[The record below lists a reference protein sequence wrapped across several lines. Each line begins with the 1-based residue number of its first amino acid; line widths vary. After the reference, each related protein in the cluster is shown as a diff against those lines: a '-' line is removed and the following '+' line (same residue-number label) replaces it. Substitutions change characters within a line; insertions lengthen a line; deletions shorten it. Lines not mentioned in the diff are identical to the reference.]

1 MPGNLASSADSANGG
16 AQRRTPLQHTT
27 TTGSLR
33 LSRLDCAFAGM
44 PEAHGRQLKIS
55 VEDHYRCGAYAWI
68 LKEGLLHLDV
78 VERMAV
84 SRSRLFHEI
93 LA

>member
-1 MPGNLASSADSANGG
+1 LASSADSANGG

-33 LSRLDCAFAGM
+33 LNRLGCAFAGM
-44 PEAHGRQLKIS
+44 PETHGRQLKIS
-55 VEDHYRCGAYAWI
+55 LEIHYRRGAYAWI
-68 LKEGLLHLDV
+68 LKAGILHSDV
-78 VERMAV
+78 VEQKAV
-84 SRSRLFHEI
+84 SSPGLFHGI